1 MVPRRLP
8 SLAALRAFEAAARHL
23 SAKRA
28 AQELSVSATAIS
40 HQVRQ
45 LEESLGVA
53 LFVRK
58 PRQLLLTREGSLL
71 LPVLTEALDNMA
83 AVVTRL
89 RAPTTR
95 QAVTL
100 STTPAVAMR
109 WLLPWVCV
117 LRDQHP
123 TLDLSIHATHEPVSL
138 DGVTTD
144 MAIRYGSGEWPALV
158 AEKLF
163 DNVFVPVCSPAL
175 GLRDPA
181 GLARVPLIHF
191 APRNAQSV
199 PAGWSEWLKL
209 LRAES
214 GEAFP
219 AALAQMDSNAGLAF
233 SDETHAIAAVLAGQ
247 GVALMSQALV
257 ADELASGRLV
267 QPFGPEMAADAFYL
281 VYPRQRAD
289 DPHILAVRTWVMWL
303 RDRYRSGEPLQ
314 CSEQYL

>member
-1 MVPRRLP
+1 MSPRALP
-8 SLAALRAFEAAARHL
+8 SLSALRAFEAAARHL

-28 AQELSVSATAIS
+28 AEELSVSATAIS

-45 LEESLGVA
+45 LEEALGVA

-58 PRQLLLTREGSLL
+58 PRQLVLTREGGSL
-71 LPVLTEALDNMA
+71 LPVLSEALDNIA
-83 AVVTRL
+83 ATVARL
-89 RAPTTR
+89 RVPATR
-95 QAVTL
+95 QAITL
-100 STTPAVAMR
+100 SATPAVAMR
-109 WLLPWVCV
+109 WLLPWVCM

-144 MAIRYGSGEWPALV
+144 MAIRYGSGQWPSLK

-163 DNVFVPVCSPAL
+163 DNVFVPACSPAL
-175 GLRDPA
+175 GLREPA
-181 GLARVPLIHF
+181 DLARVPLIHF
-191 APRNAQSV
+191 APRNGQSA
-199 PAGWSEWLKL
+199 PAGWAEWFRL
-209 LRAES
+209 LREEH
-214 GEAFP
+214 GEDFP
-219 AALAQMDSNAGLAF
+219 AALVQMDRTAGLAF
-233 SDETHAIAAVLAGQ
+233 SDETHAIAAALGGQ

-267 QPFGPEMAADAFYL
+267 QPFGPGVPGDAFYL
-281 VYPRQRAD
+281 VYPERRAD
-289 DPHILAVRTWVMWL
+289 DASIQAIREWVMWL

>member
-1 MVPRRLP
+1 MTKNNSSTHDALVVPRRLP

-144 MAIRYGSGEWPALV
+144 MAIRYGSGRRWWRRSCLITSSCQSAARRWACLTLRVWLV
-158 AEKLF
+158 
-163 DNVFVPVCSPAL
+163 C
-175 GLRDPA
+175 R
-181 GLARVPLIHF
+181 
-191 APRNAQSV
+191 
-199 PAGWSEWLKL
+199 
-209 LRAES
+209 
-214 GEAFP
+214 
-219 AALAQMDSNAGLAF
+219 
-233 SDETHAIAAVLAGQ
+233 
-247 GVALMSQALV
+247 
-257 ADELASGRLV
+257 
-267 QPFGPEMAADAFYL
+267 
-281 VYPRQRAD
+281 
-289 DPHILAVRTWVMWL
+289 
-303 RDRYRSGEPLQ
+303 
-314 CSEQYL
+314 